1 VYNDSPGP
9 NVQLRVVQMV
19 IGEKNVAQTS
29 V

>member
-1 VYNDSPGP
+1 VYNDSPRP

-19 IGEKNVAQTS
+19 IWEKNVAQTS